1 MANETLKNN
10 NIYSDNSCGNLPLF
24 TSGILKSVDTRIRS
38 SKMGNYTFGTVFNI
52 ETKKLAPV
60 LIDLEKDYSLKSIQL
75 IIDETISVEPTSNGL
90 RLKPPSNQSELIQEL
105 LLINEAKESES
116 INEISTVN
124 QPSGNQNSIEQIVMT
139 VASQC
144 HKFGIDAAVAILFPK
159 K

>member
-24 TSGILKSVDTRIRS
+24 TSGILKSVDTRVRS
-38 SKMGNYTFGTVFNI
+38 SSIGNYIFGSVFNI

-60 LIDLEKDYSLKSIQL
+60 LIDLEKDYSLNSVQL

-90 RLKPPSNQSELIQEL
+90 RLRPPSYQSELIQEL
-105 LLINEAKESES
+105 LIKEEKDSES
-116 INEISTVN
+116 LSEVSTVN

>member
-24 TSGILKSVDTRIRS
+24 TSGILKSVDTRVRS
-38 SKMGNYTFGTVFNI
+38 SSIGNYIFGSVFNI

-60 LIDLEKDYSLKSIQL
+60 LIDLEKDYSLNSVQL

-90 RLKPPSNQSELIQEL
+90 RLRPPSYQSELIQEL
-105 LLINEAKESES
+105 LIKEENDSES
-116 INEISTVN
+116 LSEVSTVR
-124 QPSGNQNSIEQIVMT
+124 QPSDNQNSIEQIVVT
-139 VASQC
+139 VAAQC
-144 HKFGIDAAVAILFPK
+144 HKLGIDAAVAILFPK

>member
-1 MANETLKNN
+1 MTFTQQQSFSFNEE
-10 NIYSDNSCGNLPLF
+10 NLPLF
-24 TSGILKSVDTRIRS
+24 TSGILKSVDTRVRS
-38 SKMGNYTFGTVFNI
+38 SSRGDYIFGSIYNI

-60 LIDLEKDYSLKSIQL
+60 LIDLEKDYSLNSIKL

>member
-24 TSGILKSVDTRIRS
+24 TSGILKSVDTRVRS
-38 SKMGNYTFGTVFNI
+38 SSIGNYIFGSVFNI

-60 LIDLEKDYSLKSIQL
+60 LIDLEKDYSLNSVQL

-90 RLKPPSNQSELIQEL
+90 RLRPPSYQSEKVQEIL
-105 LLINEAKESES
+105 VNDFKETKNNNELSKIIESS
-116 INEISTVN
+116 V
-124 QPSGNQNSIEQIVMT
+124 NQNSIEEIVMT
-139 VASQC
+139 VASECQ
-144 HKFGIDAAVAILFPK
+144 KLGIDAAIAVLLTK

>member
-24 TSGILKSVDTRIRS
+24 TSGILKSVDTRVRS
-38 SKMGNYTFGTVFNI
+38 SSIGNYIFGSVFNI

-60 LIDLEKDYSLKSIQL
+60 LIDLEKDYSLNSVQL

-90 RLKPPSNQSELIQEL
+90 RLRPPSYQSELIQEL
-105 LLINEAKESES
+105 LIKEENDSES
-116 INEISTVN
+116 LSEVSTVN